1 MTLGNIISRKIIA
14 LATISM
20 AFAVLSGCST
30 NKMAARVASG
40 LVNSGLD
47 TVFSQSDTE
56 YVKEALP
63 SNLQLMEIM
72 LAADPGNRK
81 LLTNAAMGFCGYSL
95 MFLEEDSPKRASVF
109 YQKGQ
114 DYAKKA
120 LLGKKTED
128 IDLKKLGKKDA
139 PALFWHTFCKA
150 NYLNLNKHRPA
161 AIAQLPSLEPEIN
174 RLEELDP
181 EYYYNGA
188 YILKGAFYA
197 IRPRMFGGNPE
208 KAKEYFEKALKG
220 KGEGFL
226 MTKYEYAK
234 MAAPA
239 DLDEELFDRLISEI
253 LSAEIKDGPE
263 RLANEAAKIKAKK
276 LQEQKDD
283 IF

>member
-1 MTLGNIISRKIIA
+1 
-14 LATISM
+14 M
-20 AFAVLSGCST
+20 ASFMAAAILSGCSLNRT
-30 NKMAARVASG
+30 AAKVTAG
-40 LVNSGLD
+40 IVDGGLD

-63 SNLQLMEIM
+63 SNLQLMEIL
-72 LAADPGNRK
+72 LAADPGNKK

-95 MFLEEDSPKRASVF
+95 MFLEEDSPERASAF
-109 YQKGQ
+109 YLKGQ
-114 DYAKKA
+114 NYARKALPGKKA
-120 LLGKKTED
+120 ED
-128 IDLKKLGKKDA
+128 AADLAKLGKKDA
-139 PALFWHTFCKA
+139 PALFWHIFCKA

-161 AIAQLPSLEPEIN
+161 AIAQLPSLEPAIN

-188 YILKGAFYA
+188 YILKGAFFA

-208 KAKEYFEKALKG
+208 KAKEYFEKALTGKG
-220 KGEGFL
+220 KDFL

-253 LSAEIKDGPE
+253 LNAEIKDGPE

-283 IF
+283 LF